1 MLKKLSILAFTAVTA
16 LTATGTALAAYPEKP
31 IRLVVPFPAGVTTD
45 IVARAVAEAI
55 STRLGQPLIVEN
67 KAGADGTIGV
77 LDVTRAAPDGY
88 SLLMATNGPLSAV
101 PNIRANPPYDVVK
114 DLTPVSDIARLT
126 FAVYVAENVPATTL
140 KEFIELAK
148 ANPGKYNYASGN
160 LTGQLS
166 FAHIA
171 LTEGLDMTHIPYKG
185 ETNAMNDLLGGRV
198 EAIIATL
205 GTGIPQVEAGRLK
218 MLAVIANDRI
228 AEVPDVPTIE
238 EAGFPS
244 FPIQSW
250 IGMFGPAGMAPEV
263 VDTLNGAVTEALNDP
278 AVIARLERMLAVPSP
293 STPREV
299 ADFLVFQ
306 RDTHGKV
313 IREAGVTVE

>member
-1 MLKKLSILAFTAVTA
+1 MLKNLSILACAA
-16 LTATGTALAAYPEKP
+16 LTALASTGSAHAAYPEKP
-31 IRLVVPFPAGVTTD
+31 IRVVVPFPAGVTTD
-45 IVARAVAEAI
+45 VVARAVSEAVA
-55 STRLGQPLIVEN
+55 TRLGQPLIVEN

-88 SLLMATNGPLSAV
+88 TLLMATNGPLSAV
-101 PNIRANPPYDVVK
+101 PNIKANPPYDVVK

-126 FAVYVAENVPATTL
+126 FAVYVTESVPANTL
-140 KEFIELAK
+140 QEFIDLAK
-148 ANPGKYNYASGN
+148 KNPGKYNYASGN

-205 GTGIPQVEAGRLK
+205 GTGIPQVKAGKLK
-218 MLAVIANDRI
+218 MLAVIAKNRV
-228 AEVPDVPTIE
+228 AEVSDVPTIE

-250 IGMFGPAGMAPEV
+250 IGMFGPAGMPADV
-263 VDTLNGAVTEALNDP
+263 VDTLNKAVTDALNDP
-278 AVIARLERMLAVPSP
+278 TVISRLGQMLAVPSP
-293 STPREV
+293 STPQEV
-299 ADFLVFQ
+299 ADVLVFQ

-313 IREAGVTVE
+313 IREAGVTIE